1 MNTDKARS
9 TKVTTDK
16 TTNRKTLL
24 ISTAFLLLAVV
35 GGVFFYAE
43 VKDTLQMVESEQ
55 QKSSEFSR
63 LADPNRPVLVIT
75 MSDIVADWNNYV
87 IIDVR
92 EPEEFST
99 GRLKGALNYRLGE
112 LLNNEQARGNMI
124 QQAGDKKRLFYCHDG
139 DRSTLAASRIES
151 EFGGTNVVMDRGF
164 RQIQD
169 SDEYRTYWEGSTDIL
184 PGGSDYERTPVL
196 KWDDVTASTLIELSL
211 SYRPP
216 VRTVKGKTIIH
227 APILLM
233 PDAQIDAFIDS
244 LGTEP
249 VIALCNSKVS
259 CFSTR
264 IFRYRLEKHGLK
276 LSGFVRVKEPANHN
290 PSS

>member
-1 MNTDKARS
+1 MNTA
-9 TKVTTDK
+9 K
-16 TTNRKTLL
+16 TANRKTLI
-24 ISTAFLLLAVV
+24 ISTVFLLLAVV

-55 QKSSEFSR
+55 RKSSEFSR
-63 LADPNRPVLVIT
+63 LADARQPVHIISMSELV
-75 MSDIVADWNNYV
+75 ANWNHFV

-92 EPEEFST
+92 EPEEYST

-112 LLNNEQARGNMI
+112 LLNNEQGRRNMI
-124 QQAGDKKRLFYCHDG
+124 QQAGDKKRVFYCHDG
-139 DRSTLAASRIES
+139 DRSTLAASMIES
-151 EFGGTNVVMDRGF
+151 EFGGTNYVMDRGF
-164 RQIQD
+164 RQIQEN
-169 SDEYRTYWEGSTDIL
+169 DEYRTYWQGSTDIL
-184 PGGSDYERTPVL
+184 PGGMDYERTPVL
-196 KWDDVTASTLIELSL
+196 KWDDVTTTTLIDLSL
-211 SYRPP
+211 PYRPP

-227 APILLM
+227 APIMLM
-233 PDAQIDAFIDS
+233 SDAQINAFINS

-264 IFRYRLEKHGLK
+264 IFRYRLEQHGLK
-276 LSGFVRVKEPANHN
+276 LSGFVRIKAPANHN

>member
-1 MNTDKARS
+1 MNTDM
-9 TKVTTDK
+9 
-16 TTNRKTLL
+16 TTNRKTLI
-24 ISTAFLLLAVV
+24 ISTAFLLLAVI
-35 GGVFFYAE
+35 GGVFFYTE

-63 LADPNRPVLVIT
+63 LANSRQPVHNIL
-75 MSDIVADWNNYV
+75 MSDIVADWKNFV

-92 EPEEFST
+92 EPEEYSQ
-99 GRLKGALNYRLGE
+99 GRLKGSLNYRLGE
-112 LLNNEQARGNMI
+112 LLNNELARRNMI
-124 QQAGDKKRLFYCHDG
+124 QQSGDKKRVFYCHDG
-139 DRSTLAASRIES
+139 DRSTLAASMIES
-151 EFGGTNVVMDRGF
+151 EFGGTNYVMDRGF
-164 RQIQD
+164 RQIQEN
-169 SDEYRTYWEGSTDIL
+169 DEYRTYWEGSTDIL
-184 PGGSDYERTPVL
+184 PGGREYERTPVL

-211 SYRPP
+211 PYKPP

-233 PDAQIDAFIDS
+233 SDAQINAFIAS

-264 IFRYRLEKHGLK
+264 IFRYRLEQHGLK
-276 LSGFVRVKEPANHN
+276 LSGFVRVD
-290 PSS
+290 